1 MGERERGFPEMDL
14 SGFVL
19 FLRER
24 QMKIEQK
31 LNEKKNATIQRLVTY
46 LEQLKQGLCAY
57 KSSLSSVQTTQLSFE
72 RVKIPLSFLLAVF
85 LFPGIHLNLQKNPRG
100 FSSGFQKV
108 LKAPFSRGPIS
119 SYPPPQIHCRGMRPR
134 RLSTLHH
141 CCIPAEDRGWEH
153 LGAPWWWAFPYC

>member
-46 LEQLKQGLCAY
+46 LEQLKQGLCEGVGVSPFDQNIA
-57 KSSLSSVQTTQLSFE
+57 
-72 RVKIPLSFLLAVF
+72 LLF
-85 LFPGIHLNLQKNPRG
+85 QRMHLFK
-100 FSSGFQKV
+100 
-108 LKAPFSRGPIS
+108 
-119 SYPPPQIHCRGMRPR
+119 
-134 RLSTLHH
+134 
-141 CCIPAEDRGWEH
+141 
-153 LGAPWWWAFPYC
+153 